1 MTVFAP
7 LWRTLTALRL
17 ARRDLRREPR
27 RGALVIAMVALAA
40 SVVAAV
46 GTVHASQTPT
56 TAERLQAE
64 LGQNQAWVKQMYAAG
79 APIHQSP
86 VDPYS
91 VWSEST
97 GDGALEGDDTR
108 VDVTTLLPEGAVLV
122 RLDYL
127 FGPVSTQTRA
137 MRASIIAGESWGA
150 SFAGLYDLTEGV
162 APTNADEALL
172 SPSAARTLGVVLGDQ
187 VGVADL
193 DATFTVVGILT
204 PSRELTND
212 VIFVPD
218 AGALAGTGESQSTWF
233 LPATPLSWE
242 QVQALNV
249 HGAVAYSRVVAL
261 DPPPG
266 SSSESGA
273 VPDEL
278 WGSAAIGL
286 AAVLLLAGSAFSVG
300 FRRDQRRL
308 ALLAATGA
316 GRGSLV
322 SVGIATGLLLG
333 LVGGVL
339 GAGIGLGAGWGW
351 VALMGRIGGE
361 EGELAFWG
369 YHWAPSN
376 LVFAVVFGAVTGAL
390 SSLVPALVAAR
401 LDVMSAL
408 RGARKPARPHRATP
422 WWSGAFVAAGVVLA
436 VLGANRYASAVDL
449 IGGPERTASGQAS
462 AAMVA
467 SFLILFLGLVV
478 ATPRLLRGLATAMT
492 PWGVAARLAA
502 RDAARNAG
510 RTVPV
515 VAAIG
520 MTAAISAWMVLTVD
534 SDARR
539 SHDLSEHNV
548 PVGSARVTLNSD
560 QKAASDANRAI
571 AAVNTALPDATATA
585 IQTVPWDGAG
595 GTAVTIA
602 IPEDQICPWHV
613 DQGQDMTARERAEDP
628 RCSNNYGAWVG
639 NVAVGGAAELEAML
653 RAKPSD
659 EALAALAGGGVVVLD
674 GILVEDD
681 SVELDLWDT
690 AAGNFADWGVEP
702 ADSTRLSAVVAAP
715 PDGMGTYYVAVMSP
729 ETAGALGLKA
739 LGDSVIVASDGG
751 VSAEQEAEVNSA
763 LASVDGAWLIVER
776 DFEGGYAR
784 GLMYYV
790 LAVVLFAAGLS
801 TAVALGLARADARR
815 DDFTLASLGAS
826 PRLTRAAAGWQGAI
840 IVATALVVGM
850 VAGITGG
857 WVDSHRDVQ
866 TTFSPPWLIYAGAL
880 IAVPVL
886 VGSLAWLFTR
896 APKAVHYR
904 LTA

>member
-1 MTVFAP
+1 MRVFAP
-7 LWRTLTALRL
+7 LWRAVTALQL
-17 ARRDLRREPR
+17 ARRDLKREPK
-27 RGALVIAMVALAA
+27 RGALVVAMVALAA
-40 SVVAAV
+40 CVVAAV

-97 GDGALEGDDTR
+97 GDGALEGDDTQ
-108 VDVTTLLPEGAVLV
+108 VDVTTLFPEGANAV

-127 FGPVSTQTRA
+127 FGPVSTETRA

-162 APTNADEALL
+162 TPANADEALL
-172 SPSAARTLGVVLGDQ
+172 SPSAAQTLGVVLGDQ
-187 VGVADL
+187 VEVADL

-204 PSRELTND
+204 PSRELTNGI
-212 VIFVPD
+212 IFVPD

-233 LPATPLSWE
+233 LPSTLLTWE
-242 QVQALNV
+242 QVQELNA
-249 HGAVAYSRVVAL
+249 HGAVAYSRAVAL

-266 SSSESGA
+266 FSSGGGG

-278 WGSAAIGL
+278 WGAAAIGL

-322 SVGIATGLLLG
+322 SVGVATGLLLG

-339 GAGIGLGAGWGW
+339 GAGIGLAAGWGW
-351 VALMGRIGGE
+351 VALMGRIGGAM
-361 EGELAFWG
+361 GELPFWG
-369 YHWAPSN
+369 YHWAPSY

-390 SSLVPALVAAR
+390 SSLVPALVAAK

-408 RGARKPARPHRATP
+408 RGARKPALPRRSTP
-422 WWSGAFVAAGVVLA
+422 WWAGAFVATGVALA
-436 VLGANRYASAVDL
+436 VLGANRYEAAVDL
-449 IGGPERTASGQAS
+449 IGVAERTASRQAS

-467 SFLILFLGLVV
+467 SFLVLFLGLVV
-478 ATPRLLRGLATAMT
+478 APPRMLRGLATAMT
-492 PWGVAARLAA
+492 SWGVAARLAA

-515 VAAIG
+515 IAAIG
-520 MTAAISAWMVLTVD
+520 MTAAISAWLVVTVD

-548 PVGSARVTLNSD
+548 PVGTARATLNSD
-560 QKAASDANRAI
+560 QENASDVNRAI

-585 IQTVPWDGAG
+585 IRTVPWDGAG

-602 IPEDQICPWHV
+602 VPDDQICPWHV

-628 RCSNNYGAWVG
+628 RCSNTYGAWVG
-639 NVAVGGAAELEAML
+639 NVAVGGAAELEAIL

-659 EALAALAGGGVVVLD
+659 DALATLAGGGIVVTD

-681 SVELDLWDT
+681 SVELDLWDA

-702 ADSTRLSAVVAAP
+702 ADSTRLSAVVDVP
-715 PDGMGTYYVAVMSP
+715 PDGMGTYYQAIMSP
-729 ETAGALGLKA
+729 ETASALGLKA
-739 LGDSVIVASDGG
+739 VGDSVIVARDGG

-763 LASVDGAWLIVER
+763 LASIDGAWLVLER
-776 DFEGGYAR
+776 DFESDYNR

-790 LAVVLFAAGLS
+790 LGVVLFAAGLS

-826 PRLTRAAAGWQGAI
+826 PRLARAAAGWQGAV
-840 IVATALVVGM
+840 IVATSLGIGM
-850 VAGITGG
+850 VTGITGG
-857 WVDSHRDVQ
+857 WIDSHRDVQ

-880 IAVPVL
+880 IAVPAL
-886 VGSLAWLFTR
+886 VGALAWVFTR
-896 APKAVHYR
+896 TPKVVHYR
-904 LTA
+904 LAA